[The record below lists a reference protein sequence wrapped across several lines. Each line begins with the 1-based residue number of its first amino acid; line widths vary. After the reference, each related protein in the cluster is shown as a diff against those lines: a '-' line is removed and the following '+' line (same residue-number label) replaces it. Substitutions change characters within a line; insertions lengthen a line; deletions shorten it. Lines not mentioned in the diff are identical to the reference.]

1 MSTIVF
7 CFPFF
12 LFVIV
17 LSVLFQI
24 TVSDYFFGVFN
35 LFFNMGA
42 LEKYA
47 FVKQLR
53 ISVFRFLQRSNS

>member
-1 MSTIVF
+1 
-7 CFPFF
+7 
-12 LFVIV
+12 

-35 LFFNMGA
+35 LFFNLGA

-53 ISVFRFLQRSNS
+53 ISLFIFLEESRFSFGIDMQLAGFDC